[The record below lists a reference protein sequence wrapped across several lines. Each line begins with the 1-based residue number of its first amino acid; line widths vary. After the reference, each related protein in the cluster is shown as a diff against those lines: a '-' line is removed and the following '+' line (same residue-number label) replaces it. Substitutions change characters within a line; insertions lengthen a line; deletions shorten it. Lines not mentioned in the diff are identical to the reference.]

1 MEDKPL
7 IITLKGAMDRATG
20 NEMPTPESVN
30 LDFVECHLR
39 DRWLQFSE
47 GGQPLAHTEAIL
59 AAAAEHGLV
68 SQRSGKNVLL
78 FDDGRCVGGLIGAT
92 PSMNSSFAQ
101 LIAST
106 KNLTKSVLRRAGVP
120 TPPGKQ
126 FTASDWDKALAYLEV
141 QEGRRQVVKPADGRQ
156 GLGITTG
163 VVTVDDLRSAWG
175 HGLERSKSGR
185 VLIEEE
191 VPGVDVR
198 ILIVDGRAVAAATR
212 IPPFVVGDGHRCIQ
226 ELTDQ
231 LETARQSHVYLR
243 DRAVKLDES
252 YLERRRVSTSDVLA
266 VGEVQFLNGTA
277 NLSQGG
283 VAVDLTET
291 IPADA
296 MGLAE
301 AAAAAIPGLN
311 FAGVDILMPDLT
323 SADSATVIEVNTS
336 PNLLVHDAPAYGRPR
351 AAADLLIRAL
361 VDQEA
366 PKHQRNESVQP
377 TPTAERAGDLVS
389 RMRAIRFPRWRH

>member
-1 MEDKPL
+1 
-7 IITLKGAMDRATG
+7 MDHATDI
-20 NEMPTPESVN
+20 EPATPESVN
-30 LDFVECHLR
+30 VRFVEEHLR

-59 AAAAEHGLV
+59 AAAAQHGLV

-78 FDDGRCVGGLIGAT
+78 FDGGRCVGGLMGAT

-101 LIAST
+101 LVAAS
-106 KNLTKSVLRRAGVP
+106 KNLTKSVLRRAGLP
-120 TPPGKQ
+120 TPPAKQ
-126 FTASDWDKALAYLEV
+126 FGASDWTPALAYLEA
-141 QEGRRQVVKPADGRQ
+141 QARGRQVVKPADGRQ

-163 VVTVDDLRSAWG
+163 VMTPEDLSPAWT
-175 HGLERSKSGR
+175 HALEHSKSGR

-198 ILIVDGRAVAAATR
+198 ILIVAGRAVAAATR
-212 IPPFVVGDGHRCIQ
+212 IPPFVIGDGERSIH

-231 LETARQSHVYLR
+231 LTLAREDHVYLR
-243 DRAVKLDES
+243 DRTVKVDER
-252 YLERRRVSTSDVLA
+252 YLQRCHATLADVPA
-266 VGEVQFLNGTA
+266 AGSVQFLNGTA

-296 MGLAE
+296 LALAE
-301 AAAAAIPGLN
+301 AAAAAVPGLN
-311 FAGVDILMPDLT
+311 FAGVDVLMPDLRAAH
-323 SADSATVIEVNTS
+323 SASVIEVNTS

-351 AAADLLIRAL
+351 HTADLLIRAL
-361 VDQEA
+361 ADSGSSRPQQSGSAESAPAADQA
-366 PKHQRNESVQP
+366 
-377 TPTAERAGDLVS
+377 AERPS
-389 RMRAIRFPRWRH
+389 WRRRLGLPGRRH